1 MATMFMN
8 PENSKISDPHRLLL
22 SLSDKIT
29 LKEEINM
36 LLYIYAF
43 TIHEKIFMNFNEFLT
58 PETIKPLGSIKK
70 KITKDENGENM
81 PYLEITEVVLIYC
94 NIVNSDYQQGS
105 WDFYT
110 IVLNKSF
117 GQLPDISP
125 Y

>member
-1 MATMFMN
+1 MDTMFMN

-43 TIHEKIFMNFNEFLT
+43 TIHEKFFMNFNEFLT

-105 WDFYT
+105 
-110 IVLNKSF
+110 
-117 GQLPDISP
+117 
-125 Y
+125 

>member
-1 MATMFMN
+1 MRIYVN
-8 PENSKISDPHRLLL
+8 RIENR
-22 SLSDKIT
+22 IT
-29 LKEEINM
+29 L
-36 LLYIYAF
+36 
-43 TIHEKIFMNFNEFLT
+43 TIKTSYYLEFLT

-105 WDFYT
+105 WAFYT